1 MGILSRRPD
10 SEQQP
15 VNTSAAPST
24 AGSRPGYGIEEA
36 IHLMR
41 TLPTNQNTDL
51 VVRVVRATL
60 GSLDVHLPDIIED
73 ASRKQKSVQEG
84 IAGVRGKI
92 ADLEK
97 QLDVHRREIAAL
109 EADLTETTGVKDR
122 FQEAENAASAKTP
135 SPVLGTPPASAQL
148 LARTLLSHPSPKQ
161 PPTKP

>member
-60 GSLDVHLPDIIED
+60 ASLHVHLADIIED
-73 ASRKQKSVQEG
+73 AARKQQSVQES

-97 QLDVHRREIAAL
+97 QLDAYRREITAL

-122 FQEAENAASAKTP
+122 FQEAENAASAKT
-135 SPVLGTPPASAQL
+135 SVLGTPPASTQH

>member
-15 VNTSAAPST
+15 VKTSAAPPT

-36 IHLMR
+36 IQLMR

-109 EADLTETTGVKDR
+109 EADLTETTGPATPC
-122 FQEAENAASAKTP
+122 QEATPP
-135 SPVLGTPPASAQL
+135 SPNGVRRPG
-148 LARTLLSHPSPKQ
+148 SPRG
-161 PPTKP
+161 

>member
-1 MGILSRRPD
+1 
-10 SEQQP
+10 
-15 VNTSAAPST
+15 
-24 AGSRPGYGIEEA
+24 
-36 IHLMR
+36 MR